1 MRVYLD
7 TNGDIVASP
16 AARMWFYQ
24 MRDNLIA
31 RGIDVDLNHF
41 GQQPYD
47 VAIVHWIR
55 PEIID
60 RVLKHSPNVHMG
72 VLNPGYIGLRS
83 GGSSNFD
90 NSDKEVYALNNVDFF
105 VVTGFPWRDLLLQSK
120 KRVYLTI
127 DYDDFDGKKIKTH
140 TLNDHIVIGYHGNPL
155 HFKEDFFP
163 HGANALKRI
172 AKEFDVTLHVI
183 TRDAKSQPHV
193 DGVNAHF
200 IEFDLDTFGEEIQK
214 FDIGICPVFSDYPQL
229 ADPFK
234 YIRNPNRVNTL
245 LFYGIPSVTSPVPQ
259 SCQDLRNGE
268 TTLFAVT
275 EEGWYQALR
284 LLITQPELRNRIGRA
299 GREMV
304 GKSFSTERAT
314 DLFIE
319 MLQEEIRQPLYPKH
333 RGSLPATA
341 PKAFSARGYIRKFYK
356 PLSRRIKK

>member
-24 MRDNLIA
+24 MRDNLVA
-31 RGIDVDLNHF
+31 RGIDVDLNHL
-41 GQQPYD
+41 GKRPYD

-55 PEIID
+55 PEIIEK
-60 RVLKHSPNVHMG
+60 VLKHSPNAHIG
-72 VLNPGYIGLRS
+72 VLNSGYLGLRS
-83 GGSSNFD
+83 GISSDFD
-90 NSDKEVYALNNVDFF
+90 QSSKEVFALNNVDFF

-127 DYDDFDGKKIKTH
+127 DYDSFDNKKIKPH

-172 AKEFDVTLHVI
+172 AEEFDITLHVI
-183 TRDAKSQPHV
+183 TRDAKSQTQIE
-193 DGVNAHF
+193 GVKTRF
-200 IEFDLDTFGEEIQK
+200 IEFDLDTFNKEIQI
-214 FDIGICPVFSDYPQL
+214 FDIGICPVFSDYSQL
-229 ADPFK
+229 ADPLK

-268 TTLFAVT
+268 TTLFAVS

-284 LLITQPELRNRIGRA
+284 LLITQPELRNRIGQA

-304 GKSFSTERAT
+304 EKSFSTERAT
-314 DLFIE
+314 DLFVE
-319 MLQEEIRQPLYPKH
+319 MLQDELRQPLHLKH
-333 RGSLPATA
+333 KELPSVTPPA
-341 PKAFSARGYIRKFYK
+341 AFNIRNYIRKFSK
-356 PLSRRIKK
+356 PLTRHIKR